1 MAAHVSS
8 STIVAEAVSGS
19 HVIKID
25 GYSRIKEQ
33 IENGKYV
40 SSIPFSVGGNN
51 WIIEFFPNGIDK
63 ETEDYLSFYLF
74 LDSACAKDVKATVS
88 FELLDKNGG
97 PVTLNSR
104 TSPINTF
111 ERKGCGCGFSDFMKK
126 TYLERSA
133 HLRDDSFNIKC
144 EVTVMKE
151 ICSKE
156 TNKGKQFVVVP
167 PGDLHQHLGNLLV
180 NMDGA
185 DVTFD
190 VGQERFLAHRCV
202 LAARSSVF
210 KAEFFGA
217 TNNVIAHRTIKIE
230 DMEAGVFRSLLHFIY
245 TDMLPDASQDV
256 VMVQHLL
263 VAADRYNVERL
274 KLICEE
280 KLSKNLDSDMLA
292 TNLALA
298 EHHGCHGLKEA
309 CFEVLAYPSN
319 LARVMAS
326 DGYEHLPPEM
336 KALGVVLAPARLDG
350 NATDDEKSLKGRKRM
365 RIQE

>member
-1 MAAHVSS
+1 MAADVSS
-8 STIVAEAVSGS
+8 AIIAEVVSGS

-25 GYSRIKEQ
+25 GYSRIKGM

-40 SSIPFSVGGNN
+40 SSIPFSVGGNS
-51 WIIEFFPNGIDK
+51 WIITFYPNGRDK
-63 ETEDYLSFYLF
+63 ESEDYLSFYLY
-74 LDSACAKDVKATVS
+74 LDSACVKDVKAIFS
-88 FELLDKNGG
+88 FKLLDKNGG
-97 PVTLNSR
+97 PVTLYST
-104 TSPINTF
+104 TSPMSTF
-111 ERKGCGCGFSDFMKK
+111 NSKDYGWGYPKFMKK
-126 TYLERSA
+126 MDLEGSA
-133 HLRDDSFNIKC
+133 HLRDDSFDIKC

-156 TNKGKQFVVVP
+156 TNKDKQFVVVP

-180 NMDGA
+180 NMDGT

-217 TNNVIAHRTIKIE
+217 MNAKDRRTIKIE

-245 TDMLPDASQDV
+245 TDTLPDASQDV
-256 VMVQHLL
+256 VMAQHLL

-292 TNLALA
+292 TSLALA
-298 EHHGCHGLKEA
+298 EQHGCPGLKET
-309 CFEVLAYPSN
+309 CFEFLASPSN
-319 LARVMAS
+319 LERMMAS
-326 DGYEHLPPEM
+326 EGYEHLKSSCPSVLVEFMARYLPPEM
-336 KALGVVLAPARLDG
+336 KALASSISKVAIA
-350 NATDDEKSLKGRKRM
+350 
-365 RIQE
+365 